1 MMTDAGP
8 LILVDDVFEVYE
20 VQVIGP
26 WMKDSETCVVHV
38 LESESLDLA
47 LDKPI
52 GSLERYHWVLK
63 VILFNGSVAR
73 LQELRNS
80 LNA

>member
-1 MMTDAGP
+1 
-8 LILVDDVFEVYE
+8 
-20 VQVIGP
+20 
-26 WMKDSETCVVHV
+26 MKDSETRVVHV
-38 LESESLDLA
+38 LESESLYLA

>member
-26 WMKDSETCVVHV
+26 WMKDSETRVVHV
-38 LESESLDLA
+38 LESESLDLT

-52 GSLERYHWVLK
+52 GSLERYHWVL
-63 VILFNGSVAR
+63 
-73 LQELRNS
+73 
-80 LNA
+80 